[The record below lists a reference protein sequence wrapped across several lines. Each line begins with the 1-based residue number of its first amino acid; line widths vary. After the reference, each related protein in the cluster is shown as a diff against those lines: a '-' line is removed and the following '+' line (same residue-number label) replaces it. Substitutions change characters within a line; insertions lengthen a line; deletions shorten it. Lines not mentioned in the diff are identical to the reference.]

1 MSHITYGVVKDW
13 TNAHELIQNRIAV
26 VNQLHGCRY
35 DNGATNP
42 CKLRSCGDVYIAL
55 YCGVAVAS
63 WKLYDVE
70 SARYALSHVDRLQ
83 DVIWQGRRTGY
94 LRLMAGF

>member
-1 MSHITYGVVKDW
+1 MSHIT
-13 TNAHELIQNRIAV
+13 
-26 VNQLHGCRY
+26 
-35 DNGATNP
+35 
-42 CKLRSCGDVYIAL
+42 SL

-70 SARYALSHVDRLQ
+70 GARYALSHVDRLQ

-94 LRLMAGF
+94 HRLMAGY